1 MKELPEGFSRIV
13 KELQSGPT
21 PEQVKARQ
29 VGLSFSPARAEL
41 AQLADDPYGYCI
53 AHFSLRTLD
62 RDLRTVTFHFGDDS
76 SLTFNIRYEVGD

>member
-21 PEQVKARQ
+21 PEQVRARQ
-29 VGLSFSPARAEL
+29 VGLSFSPTRAER
-41 AQLADDPYGYCI
+41 ATLADDPYGYCI

-62 RDLRTVTFHFGDDS
+62 RDLRTVTFKFDDGS
-76 SLTFNIRYEVGD
+76 ELTFNIRYEVAT